1 MKYFKYLPAEYPKL
15 NLIFCGDFNLPETHS
30 VFNPLKLQGY
40 NSLLKGQKTTLRE
53 KPVDG
58 DFLASEYDNI
68 FYHKDKL
75 KILQKG
81 VVHFYKKF
89 NNFDD
94 AKAVSDHIPVF
105 CILELL

>member
-1 MKYFKYLPAEYPKL
+1 MREGYYSF
-15 NLIFCGDFNLPETHS
+15 LI
-30 VFNPLKLQGY
+30 
-40 NSLLKGQKTTLRE
+40 GQKTILRE

-68 FYHKDKL
+68 FYYKDKL

-81 VVHFYKKF
+81 VFHFYKKF

-94 AKAVSDHIPVF
+94 AKTVSDHIPVF
-105 CILELL
+105 FILELL